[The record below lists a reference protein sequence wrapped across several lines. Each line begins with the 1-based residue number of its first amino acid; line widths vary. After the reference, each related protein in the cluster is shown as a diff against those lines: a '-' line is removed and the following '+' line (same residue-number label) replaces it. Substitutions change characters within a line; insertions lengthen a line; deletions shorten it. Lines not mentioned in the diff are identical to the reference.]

1 MRTKQRFYSNNPAPI
16 IVTMIAKGGAGKTTL
31 TATLAALLAK
41 AGFKVLVVDLDP
53 QANLSSH
60 MAFDPQ
66 FQGNV
71 SKGLIEGY
79 DNWAPERMVEQV
91 CSMKVDGIKQEIDLV
106 PAHHRLEETMTTLGN
121 RQAKGDDVVEGR
133 LKKCLDLLRPYY
145 DYILVDT
152 PPARQTMSVQ
162 MCLHAADTILIP
174 VDSFDAL
181 DGMAGLLSTIQGH
194 QKVTSR
200 SPHEI
205 FMLSPS
211 CPTLASSPPY
221 GICGVKNSTWYPMMV
236 DRFPHHFIPQV
247 VRRSNTVQNAARP
260 GMLWSGYS
268 DNFRRMYRDLY
279 TELITHRI
287 GNKGI
292 VPLTTWMEDPENF
305 DMGKFKGQI
314 RKELAKGG
322 TEPVTKRTIYKDCA
336 PPKRKT
342 PVADDKAA

>member
-1 MRTKQRFYSNNPAPI
+1 MKTKQRFFHNNPCRI
-16 IVTMIAKGGAGKTTL
+16 IVTLSFKGGTGKTTFI
-31 TATLAALLAK
+31 ATLAALLAK
-41 AGFKVLVVDLDP
+41 AGHKVLVVDLDP

-66 FQGNV
+66 FKGNV
-71 SKGLIEGY
+71 SKGLYEGH
-79 DNWAPERMVEQV
+79 DDWAPEGMKEQV
-91 CSMKVDGIKQEIDLV
+91 CSMKVDGIKQEIDLI
-106 PAHHRLEETMTTLGN
+106 PSHHRLEETMATLGS
-121 RQAKGDDVVEGR
+121 RHVKGEGGEDR
-133 LKKCLDLLRPYY
+133 LKKCLDLLRPHY

-174 VDSFDAL
+174 VDSFDAI

-200 SPHEI
+200 RPHEI
-205 FMLSPS
+205 FMFSPS
-211 CPTLASSPPY
+211 CPTLASSRPY

-268 DNFRRMYRDLY
+268 DNFRRMYFDLY
-279 TELITHRI
+279 TELTTHRI

-305 DMGKFKGQI
+305 DMGRFKDQI
-314 RKELAKGG
+314 RKELATGG
-322 TEPVTKRTIYKDCA
+322 AVPVTKRTIFKECA